1 MTITITID
9 ELLRIAKEIKKVE
22 SVVGR
27 VKSAVITKK
36 ALIEKLEKGAVEMRQ
51 QTDAIRLTVV
61 KDTVFI
67 DIETDFIV
75 ELVKAYGD
83 IVKGVVSLV
92 TTSET
97 KMKGLFGKWTKTK
110 QF

>member
-27 VKSAVITKK
+27 VKAATITKK
-36 ALIEKLEKGAVEMRQ
+36 VLIEKLERGAVEMRQ
-51 QTDAIRLTVV
+51 QTDAIKLTVA

-67 DIETDFIV
+67 NIDTDFIV
-75 ELVKAYGD
+75 ELTKAYGD
-83 IVKGVVSLV
+83 MIKGVVSLV

-97 KMKGLFGKWTKTK
+97 KLKGLFSKWTKTK
-110 QF
+110 

>member
-9 ELLRIAKEIKKVE
+9 ELLRITKEIKKVE

-27 VKSAVITKK
+27 VKSAAITKK

-51 QTDAIRLTVV
+51 QTDAMRLTVV

-75 ELVKAYGD
+75 ELTKAYGD
-83 IVKGVVSLV
+83 IVKGVMSLI

-97 KMKGLFGKWTKTK
+97 KMKGLFSKWTKTK
-110 QF
+110 

>member
-27 VKSAVITKK
+27 IKATTITKK
-36 ALIEKLEKGAVEMRQ
+36 ALIEKLERGAVEMKQ
-51 QTDAIRLTVV
+51 QTDAIRLTVLG
-61 KDTVFI
+61 DTILI
-67 DIETDFIV
+67 DIETEFLL
-75 ELVKAYGD
+75 ELTKAYGD

-92 TTSET
+92 TTSEK

-110 QF
+110 